1 MINGSPFQFIEE
13 DPWIACVGVNGG
25 TSDYDI
31 FRGFADAVD
40 VIYHAISEMEY
51 AEDVMVYPMAF
62 SARHCI
68 ELGLK
73 ISIHGMMDFLDFP
86 KLSGRVGINADAVK
100 KGLLQH
106 DISILGD
113 VLVSLLPIDSRL
125 VPYGADIVPYLK
137 DYYFDKKGDMFRYAE
152 SRDNTLNLAGSN
164 IAHVGLKQLHRRFRE
179 LLNIFERLYTDIERV
194 YDEYR
199 TGSHTAHLSRADLDK
214 IAGKLPDRSKWG
226 DGTFD
231 RIKDALRSEYNIGSH
246 ELSEAINIIQSVPEF
261 SIKIGV
267 EKRFRNIPE
276 KELED
281 YRKLAKCYRESV
293 KGRPHIILAGDIAAE
308 MIGKE
313 QKRSM
318 ERAEWAKNLS
328 PETLNCL
335 FAFYLLAKEGSYAE
349 KLQEY
354 YEYVAG
360 RDFDKGYLISK
371 LEKEDIFLY
380 VKKGMEICGQEGYL
394 KKIM

>member
-73 ISIHGMMDFLDFP
+73 ISIHGMMNFLDFP
-86 KLSGRVGINADAVK
+86 KLSGRVGINTDVVK

-152 SRDNTLNLAGSN
+152 SRDNTLNLAGGN
-164 IAHVGLKQLHRRFRE
+164 IAHVGLKQLHRRFKE
-179 LLNIFERLYTDIERV
+179 LLNIFERLYTDIEWV

-199 TGSHTAHLSRADLDK
+199 TGSYTAHLSRADLDK
-214 IAGKLPDRSKWG
+214 IADKLPDRSKWG

-231 RIKDALRSEYNIGSH
+231 RIKDALRSEYDIGSH

-293 KGRPHIILAGDIAAE
+293 KGRPHIILAGDITAE

-318 ERAEWAKNLS
+318 ERAERGKNLS

-354 YEYVAG
+354 YEYVAR